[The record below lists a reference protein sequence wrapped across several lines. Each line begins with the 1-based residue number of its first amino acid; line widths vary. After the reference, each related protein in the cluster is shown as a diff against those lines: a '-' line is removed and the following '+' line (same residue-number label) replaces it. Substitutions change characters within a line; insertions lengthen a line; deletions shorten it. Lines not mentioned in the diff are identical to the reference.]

1 MSQTKYKYVS
11 YEDARNLIYNEKVI
25 RMDEMLIKLH
35 KENKLRADVVKKFN
49 PGIVNED
56 GTINLQFGEEKE
68 KKIKMVCIGHETKKD
83 NSTGILLESNKINC
97 FTGGCLFSSNEDGE
111 LLNIVQVY
119 LIYKLGVEPELIL
132 NKQSYQKL
140 TKERYKAHAELLEM
154 KGYKIQQNVK
164 AKVMTR
170 KQREEK
176 VSKEIRNRTAE
187 LYHKEFLASQK
198 AQDYFLETLIR
209 DEDENGEIIE
219 IKARGFKH
227 VKGREYA
234 LEVAKRFKIG
244 FAPQKHPSTWLYDQ
258 LSADYTTDELIKS
271 GVVRWEEYKN
281 DAGEVTRGRAVDVHS
296 YGIILPYWEPRDVY
310 NIYSRAITNSK
321 DWRHLR
327 NAGENRIP
335 IHYYE
340 AIKYKV
346 INVVEGELTWLTKII
361 FGYENTL
368 GNRGTNGMSKEHID
382 LLVKAREESGGA
394 YCQTIV
400 LCFDGDE
407 PGRKATLKT
416 GRMLIKAGFNVL
428 VVLMPEGMDHND
440 LVLKYKEKAK
450 EVYDEIYSK
459 PVSFYTFVA
468 LSKLNEEFNSTSEQL
483 QKLAEIKQ
491 VITENNIVNE
501 IELSL
506 IANEYALKTNTP
518 VDIILKE
525 WKKDNKNVK
534 AFYEEPFVF
543 MSNNIENYYLL
554 KFALHNKATYVE
566 DTKFYFLNKK
576 VKIRELAV
584 DKMSY
589 TEKELKDIWKFCLK
603 NHIKM
608 HAFTDLSDCIKL
620 KPDGKLLTE
629 QMAANESVL
638 IEQMTS

>member
-83 NSTGILLESNKINC
+83 NSTGVLLESNKINC
-97 FTGGCLFSSNEDGE
+97 FTGGCLFSPNEDDE

-119 LIYKLGVEPELIL
+119 IIYKLGIDSELVL

-140 TKERYKAHAELLEM
+140 NKEKFKAIAELLEM
-154 KGYKIQQNVK
+154 KGYKIQRNLTP
-164 AKVMTR
+164 KVMTR

-176 VSKEIRNRTAE
+176 VIKDILNRTAE
-187 LYHKEFLASQK
+187 LYHKEFLVNQK
-198 AQDYFLETLIR
+198 ALDYFLETMIK
-209 DEDENGEIIE
+209 DEDENGELIE
-219 IKARGFKH
+219 INARGFKY
-227 VKGREYA
+227 VKGKEYA
-234 LEVAKRFKIG
+234 LEMAKRFKIG
-244 FAPQKHPSTWLYDQ
+244 FAPQKYPSTWLYDQ
-258 LSADYTTDELIKS
+258 LVAEYTTEELIKS
-271 GVVRWEEYKN
+271 GVVRWHEYKN
-281 DAGEVTRGRAVDVHS
+281 EAGEVTYERALDTHS
-296 YGIILPYWEPRDVY
+296 YGIIVPYWGSRDVY
-310 NIYSRAITNSK
+310 NVYSRAITASK

-327 NAGENRIP
+327 NAGGNSIP

-340 AIKYKV
+340 IVKHKV
-346 INVVEGELTWLTKII
+346 VNIVEGELTWLTKILL
-361 FGYENTL
+361 GYENTL
-368 GNRGTNGMSKEHID
+368 GNRGTNGMSEEHIN
-382 LLVKAREESGGA
+382 LLVRAREDSGGV

-400 LCFDGDE
+400 LCFDGDDA
-407 PGRKATLKT
+407 GRKATLKT

-428 VVLMPEGMDHND
+428 VVLMPEGMDQND
-440 LVLKYKEKAK
+440 LVRKYKEKAK

-491 VITENNIVNE
+491 IITENNIVNE

-506 IANEYALKTNTP
+506 IASEYALKTNTP

-534 AFYEEPFVF
+534 AFYEEPFIF

-576 VKIRELAV
+576 VKIKELAV

-638 IEQMTS
+638 IKQMTS